1 VGKGVD
7 TPLNTKLVKSSDQLI
22 LDYIFFIF
30 FVAGAVKHIG
40 FWRVR
45 TSVGKRAA

>member
-22 LDYIFFIF
+22 LDYIFVF
-30 FVAGAVKHIG
+30 FVAEAVKHIG
-40 FWRVR
+40 FWRVG